1 MNINPVVWFEIY
13 VQDIARATK
22 FYESVLDTKLD
33 KLGDPTDSNVQM
45 MAFPMGM
52 DHPGA
57 AGTLVQMDGF
67 TSGGS
72 GTLVYFGCDDCA
84 VEAARV
90 ASSGGHVEREKT
102 SLGEY
107 GFIAL
112 AADTEGN
119 MFGLH
124 STK

>member
-22 FYESVLDTKLD
+22 FYESVLDTKLEM
-33 KLGDPTDSNVQM
+33 LGDPTDSSAQM

-52 DHPGA
+52 DHAGA

-67 TSGGS
+67 ASGGNS
-72 GTLVYFGCDDCA
+72 TLVYFGCADCA

-90 ASSGGHVEREKT
+90 APAGGRVEREKT

-107 GFIAL
+107 GFMVL
-112 AADTEGN
+112 VVDTEGN